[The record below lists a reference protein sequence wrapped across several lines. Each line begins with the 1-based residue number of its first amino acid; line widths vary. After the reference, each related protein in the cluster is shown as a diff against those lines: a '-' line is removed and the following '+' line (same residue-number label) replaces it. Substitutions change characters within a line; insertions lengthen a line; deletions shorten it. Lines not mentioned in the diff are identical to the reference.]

1 MICSWEREARRQAS
15 TQAYQLFRLGRTVG
29 AFIDCAPVPVPAVR
43 AVLAGVPG
51 PPVPV
56 PAPAPVPIPWFGSY
70 SSIPSRP
77 SAEIRG
83 PCTSSTEPLT
93 ACEASPGGT
102 KRG

>member
-1 MICSWEREARRQAS
+1 MICSREREDRRQAS

-51 PPVPV
+51 PPVP
-56 PAPAPVPIPWFGSY
+56 APAPMPAFGSY

-77 SAEIRG
+77 SAEVRG

-93 ACEASPGGT
+93 ACGASPGGM